1 MPGALLIALSKVTD
15 AVLHSRDWTY
25 EYRSAGAIALV
36 AFAMIAV
43 VAIWGAIGAA
53 RTARRAE
60 DYGEGIIRVYA
71 GVSVVMAITLATA
84 GQYGFST
91 WKYLAWAAEMARDDG
106 KHIEIQVD
114 KASARMVVSGE
125 FYIGTAR
132 RVRDALAEA
141 PWVRLI
147 EFDSPGGLAREGLAL
162 AALLDESQVDTLV
175 LGHCHSACTLAFV
188 VGRRRYMGK
197 EARIGLHSAGTPSG
211 RPARHIDVPA
221 IRIMNQHGVATWLT
235 DALWETPISD
245 LLVLG
250 PNTLIASGMVTGM
263 WQGEK

>member
-1 MPGALLIALSKVTD
+1 MMFATEPISSPRFPQRNTPFGILVVAHWKGERGLFAATLVPGALLIALSKVTD

-114 KASARMVVSGE
+114 KASARTIMFNNAAS
-125 FYIGTAR
+125 
-132 RVRDALAEA
+132 
-141 PWVRLI
+141 
-147 EFDSPGGLAREGLAL
+147 FDDP
-162 AALLDESQVDTLV
+162 
-175 LGHCHSACTLAFV
+175 
-188 VGRRRYMGK
+188 
-197 EARIGLHSAGTPSG
+197 
-211 RPARHIDVPA
+211 
-221 IRIMNQHGVATWLT
+221 
-235 DALWETPISD
+235 
-245 LLVLG
+245 
-250 PNTLIASGMVTGM
+250 
-263 WQGEK
+263 